1 MPRRER
7 GRHATAPSKTLQ
19 LPMPRSRASDV
30 VLRARL
36 ALVRF
41 RHGDVDR
48 PLVMRLA
55 RVCRVTR
62 CIAED
67 GYCMLAQQV
76 IEEAER
82 GLALLLLDFDQA
94 GQWAA
99 RSPELLGQ
107 LTAVVNE
114 YDRILA
120 TVRLEVI
127 ARASDHL
134 E

>member
-1 MPRRER
+1 
-7 GRHATAPSKTLQ
+7 
-19 LPMPRSRASDV
+19 
-30 VLRARL
+30 
-36 ALVRF
+36 
-41 RHGDVDR
+41 
-48 PLVMRLA
+48 
-55 RVCRVTR
+55 
-62 CIAED
+62 
-67 GYCMLAQQV
+67 MLAQQV